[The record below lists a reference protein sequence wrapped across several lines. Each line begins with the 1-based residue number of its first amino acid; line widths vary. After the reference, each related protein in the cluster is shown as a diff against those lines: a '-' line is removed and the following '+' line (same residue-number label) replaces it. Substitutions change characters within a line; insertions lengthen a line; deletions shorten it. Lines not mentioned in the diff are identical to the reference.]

1 MELTPGKIYEEY
13 LTNNLDKSSA
23 IKLLLSLIENN
34 DSNNLRVD
42 GIKELERIQA
52 DDNYTFKF
60 LENLLISDS
69 SKEVRTTAATVL
81 KNLFKDKSLE
91 PMKWALIHE
100 NSPSCLE
107 TIYLTLIEITKKMV
121 EFQDSMYRSILLTE
135 VKKIRRKEFKL
146 GFEILC
152 ERKEIEQFTKN
163 ELGDILINYF
173 TITYLE
179 KTYWRLKYKI
189 KNCKIVELDFIFKG
203 LTSLPKVIKY
213 STYLKS
219 LTLRYNQLTQ
229 LPEWLGSL
237 NSLEILNLNM
247 NNLNIL
253 PESIGSL
260 SHLRELHLWKN
271 ELTHLP
277 HTIGNLSQLE
287 TLNLRLNKLSS
298 LPESIKNL
306 QFLRELNLHDN
317 ELSYLPKSLSSLNSL
332 EKLNLSWN
340 NIKVLPESLGFLTSL
355 KTLNLERNELINLPE
370 NIGSL
375 SSLEFLNLSENKLK
389 KIPDSICN
397 IASLQYLNLS
407 RNKLTSIPKS
417 IELITSLKEIYLGE
431 NNISMIPQSLKNL
444 EKYGLKIYF

>member
-1 MELTPGKIYEEY
+1 MELTPGKIYDEY

-23 IKLLLSLIENN
+23 IKLLLSLIENS

-42 GIKELERIQA
+42 GIKELERIKA
-52 DDNYTFKF
+52 DDSNTFKF

-69 SKEVRTTAATVL
+69 NEAVRTTTAIVL
-81 KNLFKDKSLE
+81 RNLFKDKSLE

-121 EFQDSMYRSILLTE
+121 EFQNSIYRSILLKE
-135 VKKIRRKEFKL
+135 VKKIRRKEFRFGYEL
-146 GFEILC
+146 LS

-173 TITYLE
+173 TIIYLE

-189 KNCKIVELDFIFKG
+189 ENSRIVELNFIFKG
-203 LTSLPKVIKY
+203 LTNLPKAIKY
-213 STYLKS
+213 STYLKT
-219 LTLRYNQLTQ
+219 LILRYNQLTQ
-229 LPEWLGSL
+229 LPDWLGSL

-260 SHLRELHLWKN
+260 SKLRELHLWKN
-271 ELTHLP
+271 ELTTLP

-287 TLNLRLNKLSS
+287 ILNLRLNKLNS
-298 LPESIKNL
+298 LPETIKNL
-306 QFLRELNLHDN
+306 QSLRDLNLHDN

-332 EKLNLSWN
+332 EQLNLSWN
-340 NIKVLPESLGFLTSL
+340 NVKVLPETLGFLTSL
-355 KTLNLERNELINLPE
+355 KTLNLERNEIINLPE

-389 KIPDSICN
+389 KIPDSIGN
-397 IASLQYLNLS
+397 ISSLQYLNLS
-407 RNKLTSIPKS
+407 RNNLTSIPKS
-417 IELITSLKEIYLGE
+417 IESIISLKELYLGE
-431 NNISMIPQSLKNL
+431 NDISMIPKSLKNL
-444 EKYGLKIYF
+444 EIYGLKIYF